1 MVIARASLLPLF
13 ALPGLFNP
21 AHTTAVADLLDA
33 TPPSSS
39 LSSAFHLLNITVGG
53 SLHTSVPFEKA
64 CSSILEGQP
73 VNVSAAAC
81 AALLANYTNP
91 LYRVDHFGAY
101 MNTQWETCQS
111 SKVTDGCL
119 LDSSNVSNPLAF
131 EGVNCRLG
139 NVPPYYINVRSA
151 TDVQAALAF
160 SNSTGVP
167 CPVIGQEQ
175 GSRCQGPF
183 RRLEYPLSFE
193 LRNTS
198 HNAQFRPA
206 GCSENTTYNAITTG
220 AGVITQDLYEFA
232 DSVNR
237 TIIGGYHQTVG
248 FSGGYLLGGGH
259 SILSPVYG
267 LAVDRVVGP
276 ACTFRLRSHVHS
288 PLLVRV
294 MGNWQV
300 QVQVVTPDGVY
311 RTANECQN
319 QDPFFALRGG
329 GGSAFGV
336 VLESTHR
343 TEPKFVIQTAV
354 LRFTPTGTD
363 LADWYALTV
372 NNSLKWANDG
382 WGGHIVGLTLIYVN
396 PLLNATAART
406 SMQPAIGFVTARKGS
421 ATVEEL
427 PSWLAFFEKYVPSA
441 EAVRLSPPSLK
452 SRLSSTGR
460 SHLTPYADP
469 PLEHPVGVEFS
480 GGSRLL
486 PSRLFS
492 TAAGRAQLSALI
504 NETLADADA
513 SLYIVAG
520 TPWLY
525 KPVPGAAGAT
535 ATTPAWRDAVWH
547 LEVGLPIG
555 YNDTLAD
562 RADGYRA
569 ASKYTQGFR
578 NLAPESG
585 AYFNE
590 GDVYEQDHEVA
601 HWGTENYKKLLAVKQ
616 R

>member
-1 MVIARASLLPLF
+1 M
-13 ALPGLFNP
+13 
-21 AHTTAVADLLDA
+21 TAVADLLDA

-53 SLHTSVPFEKA
+53 SLHTFVPFEKA

-81 AALLANYTNP
+81 AALQANYTNP

-160 SNSTGVP
+160 SNSTGV
-167 CPVIGQEQ
+167 
-175 GSRCQGPF
+175 
-183 RRLEYPLSFE
+183 RLSVKNKGHDFKGRSGGWSTLS
-193 LRNTS
+193 LLVTSSLQTS

-220 AGVITQDLYEFA
+220 AGVLTQDLYEFA

-267 LAVDRVVGP
+267 LAVDRVV
-276 ACTFRLRSHVHS
+276 
-288 PLLVRV
+288 
-294 MGNWQV
+294 

-319 QDPFFALRGG
+319 QDLFFALRGG

-441 EAVRLSPPSLK
+441 EA
-452 SRLSSTGR
+452 
-460 SHLTPYADP
+460 
-469 PLEHPVGVEFS
+469 FS

-486 PSRLFS
+486 PSRLFW

-569 ASKYTQGFR
+569 ASKYTQRFR